1 MNYQQF
7 IEEVERRVKEKI
19 KGNET
24 ITIYIHT
31 AVKNNGKERKGITVS
46 EKGIHIS
53 PTIYLEEYFQQF
65 QEGKPIEK
73 IVEKILQLYE
83 EVKCSHPCEESLLQ
97 NYEELKGK
105 FACKLIHR
113 GKNEKLLNDIPYVP
127 WMDLAIVV
135 FVLLEVSPYGT
146 ATVLVRKEHLEI
158 WGLTEAQLFDE
169 AKKNTP
175 ILLPYQFCPM
185 RKLLREICPYAVDEG
200 EEEEESLYVLS
211 NKLRSFGAA
220 SMLYEGILE
229 KVGQKLGENYYILPS
244 SIHEVIVVPES
255 KSPVK
260 QDLEEMVREINETQ
274 VEEEEVLSDRVY
286 YFSRKENR
294 LFL

>member
-24 ITIYIHT
+24 ITVYIHT

-229 KVGQKLGENYYILPS
+229 KVGQKLGEKYYILPS

>member
-7 IEEVERRVKEKI
+7 IKEVERRVKEKI

-24 ITIYIHT
+24 MTVYIHT

-65 QEGKPIEK
+65 QEGKPIEE

>member
-7 IEEVERRVKEKI
+7 IKEVERRVKEEI

-24 ITIYIHT
+24 MTVYIHT

-65 QEGKPIEK
+65 QEGKPIEE

-185 RKLLREICPYAVDEG
+185 RKLLQEICPYAVDEG

-220 SMLYEGILE
+220 SMLYDGILE

>member
-24 ITIYIHT
+24 ITVYIHT

>member
-24 ITIYIHT
+24 MTVYIHT

-65 QEGKPIEK
+65 QEGKPIEE

-185 RKLLREICPYAVDEG
+185 RKLLQEICPYAVDEG

-220 SMLYEGILE
+220 SMLYDGILE

>member
-7 IEEVERRVKEKI
+7 IKEVERRVKEKI

-24 ITIYIHT
+24 MTVYIHT

-65 QEGKPIEK
+65 QEGKPIEE

-220 SMLYEGILE
+220 SMLYDGILE

>member
-24 ITIYIHT
+24 ITVYIHT

-65 QEGKPIEK
+65 QEGKSIEK

>member
-19 KGNET
+19 EGNET
-24 ITIYIHT
+24 MTVYIHT

-105 FACKLIHR
+105 FAYKLIHR

-146 ATVLVRKEHLEI
+146 ATVLVRKEYLEI

-220 SMLYEGILE
+220 SMLYDGILE

>member
-24 ITIYIHT
+24 ITVYIHT

-220 SMLYEGILE
+220 SMLYDGILE

-274 VEEEEVLSDRVY
+274 VKEEEVLSDRVY

>member
-24 ITIYIHT
+24 ITVYIHT

-73 IVEKILQLYE
+73 IVEKILRLYE

>member
-24 ITIYIHT
+24 ITVYIHT
-31 AVKNNGKERKGITVS
+31 AVKNNGKERKGVTVS

>member
-24 ITIYIHT
+24 MTVYIHT

-73 IVEKILQLYE
+73 IVKKILQLYE

>member
-24 ITIYIHT
+24 ITVYIHT

-65 QEGKPIEK
+65 QEGKPIEE

>member
-24 ITIYIHT
+24 MTVYIHT

-65 QEGKPIEK
+65 QEGKPIEE

-175 ILLPYQFCPM
+175 ILFPYQFCPM

-220 SMLYEGILE
+220 SMLYDGILE

>member
-24 ITIYIHT
+24 ITVYIHT

-229 KVGQKLGENYYILPS
+229 EVGQKLGENYYILPS

>member
-24 ITIYIHT
+24 ITVYIHT

-83 EVKCSHPCEESLLQ
+83 EVKRSHPCEESLLQ

>member
-24 ITIYIHT
+24 ITVYIHT

-97 NYEELKGK
+97 NYEERKGK

>member
-24 ITIYIHT
+24 ITVYIHT

-229 KVGQKLGENYYILPS
+229 KGGQKLGENYYILPS

>member
-24 ITIYIHT
+24 ITVYIHT

-175 ILLPYQFCPM
+175 ILLPYQFCTM

-220 SMLYEGILE
+220 SMLYDGILE

>member
-24 ITIYIHT
+24 ITVYIHT

-97 NYEELKGK
+97 NYKELKGK

-220 SMLYEGILE
+220 SMLYDGILE

>member
-24 ITIYIHT
+24 ITVYIHT

-53 PTIYLEEYFQQF
+53 PTIFLEEFFQQF